1 MRAPQQLARR
11 GTVTPSGIADTF
23 TLALWPHSQVA
34 KIERSPS
41 LRMLAHACTS
51 GGAGERDD
59 AIGASHAR
67 RCWHGLC
74 AERHGRD
81 ANTHGRAKKKRL
93 ASILSVSERT
103 VQEWLRIFELW
114 LACHTQEEIAEI
126 VQRER
131 VSATRALKN
140 VQNSN
145 LAELNKI
152 RPRRRR
158 ARDGLRALYERAI
171 AWQEETE
178 RQLVAWGLSP
188 DAATAARYGLHRLDP
203 GSARPQTRAEG

>member
-11 GTVTPSGIADTF
+11 GTVTPSGIADTS

-41 LRMLAHACTS
+41 LRISAHACAS

-59 AIGASHAR
+59 AIDASHAR

-74 AERHGRD
+74 AERHGR
-81 ANTHGRAKKKRL
+81 GKKKRV
-93 ASILSVSERT
+93 ASILSFSERT
-103 VQEWLRIFELW
+103 VREWLRTFELW

-131 VSATRALKN
+131 VSATRGLEN
-140 VQNSN
+140 VQNGN

-158 ARDGLRALYERAI
+158 ARDGLRALYERTI